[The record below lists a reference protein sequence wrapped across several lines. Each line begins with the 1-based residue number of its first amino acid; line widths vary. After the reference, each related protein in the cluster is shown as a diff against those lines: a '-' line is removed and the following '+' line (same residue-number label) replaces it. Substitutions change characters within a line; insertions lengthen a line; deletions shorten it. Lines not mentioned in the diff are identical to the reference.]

1 MTARVGMTPARLL
14 AAAFATAPFATVP
27 VAAAAVGARTPSRE
41 AEAAAQSWKTFVSS
55 RQPTGEEQLRVR
67 VSYGAGAL
75 TLRRGG
81 AGALYRLV
89 LRYDEESAQP
99 LAEYRDGRLRAG
111 TSKADGRGIRFTGFG
126 DRTSQ
131 NALDLEL
138 GTDVPLELDLAF
150 GAGEAELDLTGLP
163 VRELEV
169 STGASES
176 MLRIDEVNPERMGL
190 ASFKVGVADFRVEGL
205 GNLAAEEVRLTA
217 GLGSVT
223 LGLDGEWPVD
233 ARLILEMGLG
243 ALSLR
248 APEDLG
254 VQVRAGSN
262 FLASLD
268 LEGLE
273 KQGDDVHRSANW
285 ERAERRIDVE
295 VSAALG
301 SIELVRIP

>member
-1 MTARVGMTPARLL
+1 MTIGVGMAAATL
-14 AAAFATAPFATVP
+14 AAS
-27 VAAAAVGARTPSRE
+27 VAAAPGPEAVASV
-41 AEAAAQSWKTFVSS
+41 QSWKTFVSS
-55 RQPTGEEQLRVR
+55 RQPTGEEELRVR
-67 VSYGAGAL
+67 VSYGAGTL
-75 TLRRGG
+75 TLRQGG

-111 TSKADGRGIRFTGFG
+111 ASKADGRGLRFAGFG

-163 VRELEV
+163 IRELEV

-176 MLRIDEVNPERMGL
+176 MLRIDEVNSERMQL
-190 ASFKVGVADFRVEGL
+190 ASFKVGVADFRVRGL

-233 ARLILEMGLG
+233 ARLVLEMGLG

-248 APEDLG
+248 APADLG
-254 VQVRAGSN
+254 VQIRAGSN

-268 LEGLE
+268 LEGME
-273 KQGDDVHRSANW
+273 KHEDVHRSANW
-285 ERAERRIDVE
+285 EQAERRVEVE

-301 SIELVRIP
+301 SIELVRTP

>member
-1 MTARVGMTPARLL
+1 MTIRVGATAALL
-14 AAAFATAPFATVP
+14 AIP
-27 VAAAAVGARTPSRE
+27 VAAAPSPGP
-41 AEAAAQSWKTFVSS
+41 AAAAAQSWKTFVSS
-55 RQPTGEEQLRVR
+55 RQPAGEEELRVR

-81 AGALYRLV
+81 DGALYRLV

-111 TSKADGRGIRFTGFG
+111 ASKADGRGIRFAGFG

-163 VRELEV
+163 IRELEV

-176 MLRIDEVNPERMGL
+176 MLRIDQVNPERMEL
-190 ASFKVGVADFRVEGL
+190 ASFKVGVADFRVRGL

-223 LGLDGEWPVD
+223 LGLDGEWPAD
-233 ARLILEMGLG
+233 ARLVLEMGLG

-248 APEDLG
+248 APEELG
-254 VQVRAGSN
+254 VQIRAESN

-268 LEGLE
+268 LEGME
-273 KQGDDVHRSANW
+273 EHEDDVHRSANW
-285 ERAERRIDVE
+285 ERAERRVEVE

-301 SIELVRIP
+301 SIELVRTP